1 MTDIEGGVM
10 ASIAQDT
17 NRLYERLAEAI
28 EEKKDLRN
36 PLIEI
41 LRIAQDIFGYLP
53 IEVQEFIAEKM
64 NIPAS
69 KIYGVVTF
77 YNYFSMT
84 PRGKY
89 TLNVCTG
96 TACFVKGA
104 PRLIQML
111 SDELQV
117 EMGGTTKDGR
127 FTMSAVRCVG
137 ACSLAPVFVIG
148 EDTYGRIDSRDKIKE
163 ILSRYE

>member
-1 MTDIEGGVM
+1 MTSAPQMHNDLYNQLKEV
-10 ASIAQDT
+10 IA
-17 NRLYERLAEAI
+17 
-28 EEKKDLRN
+28 EKKNVRN

-41 LRIAQDIFGYLP
+41 LRVAQDIFGYLP
-53 IEVQEFIAEKM
+53 IEVQEFIANEM

-69 KIYGVVTF
+69 HIYGVVTF
-77 YNYFSMT
+77 YNFFSMT

-89 TLNVCTG
+89 NLNVCIG

-111 SDELQV
+111 SDELGIQLG
-117 EMGGTTKDGR
+117 ETTKDGL
-127 FTMSAVRCVG
+127 FTMTAVRCVG

-148 EDTYGRIDSRDKIKE
+148 EDTFGRIDSKDKVAEIIK
-163 ILSRYE
+163 RYQ